1 MTSLTVRPGIAGSL
15 VPGLVVLAALLVL
28 FVVGMDQG
36 AALAAVGSALDSAT
50 THELFHDARHL
61 LGVPC
66 H

>member
-1 MTSLTVRPGIAGSL
+1 MTSLVVRPGFAGSL
-15 VPGLVVLAALLVL
+15 ALGLAVVTSLLVL

-36 AALAAVGSALDSAT
+36 AALAAVGSALDGAT